1 MASAGVAVEAERQV
15 RISLRQ
21 VRQYVVVTTILL
33 ATVIIVLSVVTSP
46 VR

>member
-1 MASAGVAVEAERQV
+1 V

-21 VRQYVVVTTILL
+21 VRQYVVVTVVLL
-33 ATVIIVLSVVTSP
+33 VVVIIILAEVTSP

>member
-21 VRQYVVVTTILL
+21 VRQNVVISVVL
-33 ATVIIVLSVVTSP
+33 VIIVIIILEVATTTVH
-46 VR
+46 